1 MALTPGQVCYEAYRE
16 VMERKHAPG
25 LSLPYWA
32 GLGRAQQLAYEAG
45 AQAVLAAR
53 EELSWR

>member
-1 MALTPGQVCYEAYRE
+1 MTPGQTCYEAYRA

-25 LSLPYWA
+25 LSLPDWA
-32 GLGRAQQLAYEAG
+32 GLGRALQLAYEAG

-53 EELSWR
+53 EA